1 MNLFPYWHILICL
14 NITGNPLVTRIRMDI
29 IKKNGDNK
37 IINNNENKMSNIL
50 FVIIMIEMLS

>member
-1 MNLFPYWHILICL
+1 
-14 NITGNPLVTRIRMDI
+14 MDI

>member
-1 MNLFPYWHILICL
+1 MNFSPRWHILTCL